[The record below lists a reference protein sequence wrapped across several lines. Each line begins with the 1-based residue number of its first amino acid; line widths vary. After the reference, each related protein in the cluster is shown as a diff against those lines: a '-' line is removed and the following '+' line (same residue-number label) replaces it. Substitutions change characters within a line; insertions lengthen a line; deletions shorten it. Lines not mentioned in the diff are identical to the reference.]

1 MTTPNIEKL
10 GKRYQP
16 KMRAVLRDIAKRLRA
31 DGFIV
36 SAPFDL
42 TDEEYRWDITV
53 SVKGNKDRENIV
65 SVSLTLT
72 ESIVRDGMGE
82 EYGRGEK
89 YGISFLFDIVAY
101 GGLMLGSVAVG
112 NYSPSCFVPAN
123 DQDAI
128 ETRWA
133 ETISFDLAQVSAIIG
148 RHISDREETK

>member
-16 KMRAVLRDIAKRLRA
+16 KMRRALRDIAKRLRA
-31 DGFIV
+31 DGFLV

-53 SVKGNKDRENIV
+53 SVPGQKDRENLV

-72 ESIVRDGMGE
+72 ESLIRDGEPDTENGE
-82 EYGRGEK
+82 EYGV
-89 YGISFLFDIVAY
+89 SFLFDIVAS
-101 GGLMLGSVAVG
+101 GGQMLGSVAVA
-112 NYSPSCFVPAN
+112 NYTPSCFVPAN
-123 DQDAI
+123 DQATI

-133 ETISFDLAQVSAIIG
+133 ETVSLDLAQVSAIIG
-148 RHISDREETK
+148 KHFSDREEAQ